1 MVTYILSLTLP
12 TRTHICSEKRLF
24 FDPDYKLRFFA
35 GFNIHSLMRNFPY
48 TCVLSLPFLPS
59 VSSLFLFSLLSSLFF
74 SLCLSSPNS
83 FFLFFLILVHLVIHT
98 CSIKHTRITQS
109 SIYTYQATHLRTRT
123 HNHKYNLTFMHAHTY
138 THTHVYTNHAYIH
151 THTHT
156 RTYITHVHTHHMH
169 ARTRTYSHTHTYYV
183 HDTFCTSKLFHKN
196 LTHNSYTHT
205 YAYTR
210 SRTRTNIST
219 RARTHTHSH
228 THAYTSIPSCTPI
241 DM

>member
-1 MVTYILSLTLP
+1 MYCLFLS
-12 TRTHICSEKRLF
+12 
-24 FDPDYKLRFFA
+24 
-35 GFNIHSLMRNFPY
+35 
-48 TCVLSLPFLPS
+48 FLPS
-59 VSSLFLFSLLSSLFF
+59 PPSFFSPFCLLSFSLSVSS
-74 SLCLSSPNS
+74 PHS
-83 FFLFFLILVHLVIHT
+83 FFLFFFILVHLVIHT

-196 LTHNSYTHT
+196 LSIHATHNSYTHT

-228 THAYTSIPSCTPI
+228 THAYTSPPVRLSICSQYIIHRFLYPLLSI
-241 DM
+241 SNQLLK